1 MRKEKEDMS
10 EKSASQPRAAS
21 EVLSGHS
28 LCKKFQFTI
37 VRVFYDDRWN
47 MYTNLNKNL
56 RLLLSAIVFFLVIS
70 ILDEKILPLISTITL
85 VPVIL

>member
-1 MRKEKEDMS
+1 MS
-10 EKSASQPRAAS
+10 EKSASKPRAAS

-56 RLLLSAIVFFLVIS
+56 RLLLSAIVFFSRDLYFGRKNTS
-70 ILDEKILPLISTITL
+70 THLDNHSCTCNSMI
-85 VPVIL
+85 